1 MATQPVKKTEH
12 ENVVPFRP
20 MSMLE
25 EVERMFENF
34 IPHGWMRPFRNEHP
48 FLAEIMPQIDI
59 IDQDDMIMV
68 RAALPG
74 VEKDDLEVSTTQH
87 TVTIRGST
95 HKETKEEKGEY
106 YRREISA
113 GHFLRTVNLPAAIDE
128 SNIKARFKDGMLEIT
143 LAKLESA
150 KRHNINIETD

>member
-1 MATQPVKKTEH
+1 MATQPVKKTEQ

-20 MSMLE
+20 MNMLE

-34 IPHGWMRPFRNEHP
+34 MPHGWMRPFRSEHTL
-48 FLAEIMPQIDI
+48 LAEGLPQVDV
-59 IDQDDMIMV
+59 IDQDDTLLV

-74 VEKDDLEVSTTQH
+74 VEKDNLEVSTTQY

-106 YRREISA
+106 YRREIQT
-113 GHFLRTVNLPAAIDE
+113 GKFLRTVNLPAAIDE
-128 SNIKARFKDGMLEIT
+128 TNIKASFKDGMLEVT
-143 LAKLESA
+143 LPKLEIA
-150 KRHNINIETD
+150 KRHSIKIETE